1 MTRDD
6 QLTGTVASMATLESI
21 TSNAAMI
28 GPFPTPTIRARDATT
43 TITFVYDSE
52 AMRGSTTSLGP
63 MPTVTDPHSP
73 FYTLHT
79 PPISPVVCWGLVVLF
94 VIIYITVVR
103 WVSIGDIPDAYKA
116 ESIVVTRDWWKKTG
130 PRASDAVRA
139 EQALE
144 RAKAAAAASAS
155 TTTLVEKGE
164 WAKDDPS
171 IATPKSAHTSETDT
185 AAPIQ
190 TRTFV
195 ARYPNRR
202 TKVIIEDLPLPR
214 IW

>member
-1 MTRDD
+1 MAPTLPTMTRDD

-21 TSNAAMI
+21 TTMI

-52 AMRGSTTSLGP
+52 AMRGSTTSLAP

-79 PPISPVVCWGLVVLF
+79 PPISPVICWGLVVLF

-103 WVSIGDIPDAYKA
+103 WVSIGDIPDAYKP

-164 WAKDDPS
+164 WP
-171 IATPKSAHTSETDT
+171 
-185 AAPIQ
+185 
-190 TRTFV
+190 RT
-195 ARYPNRR
+195 
-202 TKVIIEDLPLPR
+202 THPLPR
-214 IW
+214 QRARIPPKRTPPRLSRRGPSWPGTRTAARR

>member
-21 TSNAAMI
+21 TSN
-28 GPFPTPTIRARDATT
+28 
-43 TITFVYDSE
+43 
-52 AMRGSTTSLGP
+52 
-63 MPTVTDPHSP
+63 P

-103 WVSIGDIPDAYKA
+103 WVSIGDIPDAYKP

-164 WAKDDPS
+164 WAKDDHPLPRQRAR
-171 IATPKSAHTSETDT
+171 IPPKRTPPRLSRRGLRGQVPEPPHEGDHRGSA
-185 AAPIQ
+185 
-190 TRTFV
+190 
-195 ARYPNRR
+195 
-202 TKVIIEDLPLPR
+202 LPR